1 MNVVKLSLIALAVAA
16 ASSQLAVAGE
26 QQESKGF
33 IADSTLNLLNR
44 NFWMQ
49 RDYRNS
55 TRNTRDEWAHGIQA
69 HYVSGFTQGTV
80 GFGVDAHGYGGIK
93 LDGGRGSVGNG
104 ILPVDGEGRIED
116 NTGELGGAVKLRV
129 SSTVLKFGEQRPT
142 APVFATG
149 DSRLLP
155 ETATGFQLSS
165 SEFDALSLEAGHFT
179 AINRRNSSNSDGELT
194 SEYAEVEA
202 RSVDFVGGT
211 YNFTDNLSV
220 ALYGSEAEDV
230 WRQYFANV
238 YYTIPLAE
246 EQSLNFYLNAYK
258 TDDQVSERGGKVDNT
273 IFSLAGAYSF
283 GAHTVTL
290 AYQQAD
296 GDTAYAYGIDGNGT
310 VWLANATTSEFWTED
325 ERSLQARY
333 DIDMTSYGVP
343 GLSFMAR
350 YISGWNATVREDGV
364 ITGTDGKEHELGLQ
378 AKYVIQEGAA
388 KDLSFRVAHN
398 LTRSD
403 KVAGAGAST
412 TSDVNEVRIFIDYP
426 LDVL

>member
-44 NFWMQ
+44 NFWMH

-55 TRNTRDEWAHGIQA
+55 TSNIRDEWAHGIQA

-129 SSTVLKFGEQRPT
+129 SSSVLKFGEQRPT

-165 SEFDALSLEAGHFT
+165 SEFDVLSLEAGHFT

-220 ALYGSEAEDV
+220 AVYGSEAEDV

-238 YYTIPLAE
+238 DYT
-246 EQSLNFYLNAYK
+246 
-258 TDDQVSERGGKVDNT
+258 GGDS
-273 IFSLAGAYSF
+273 I
-283 GAHTVTL
+283 
-290 AYQQAD
+290 
-296 GDTAYAYGIDGNGT
+296 
-310 VWLANATTSEFWTED
+310 WLANSVQYSDFNAPN
-325 ERSLQARY
+325 ERSVHVRY
-333 DIDMTSYGVP
+333 DLNMATFGVP

-350 YISGWNATVREDGV
+350 YIKGDDIDGTKADPNGAFAGWAGDDEKHWERDLE
-364 ITGTDGKEHELGLQ
+364 
-378 AKYVIQEGAA
+378 AKYVVQSGAA
-388 KDLSFRVAHN
+388 KDLSLRVRQATH
-398 LTRSD
+398 RSTAFD
-403 KVAGAGAST
+403 
-412 TSDVNEVRIFIDYP
+412 SDLDEVRLIVEYP
-426 LDVL
+426 LSIL